1 MRALKPI
8 VGLRAPQRSGEIG
21 VGKVPYPTS
30 PTAPA
35 CAIAISETVMNYSM

>member
-21 VGKVPYPTS
+21 VGKVPS